1 MAIIIKSPR
10 EIAFMKLAGEIVSEV
25 FALLRVHTKPN
36 VSTYEL
42 DQLVGKYIRSRGGI
56 PSSYHYEGFPGN
68 ICISV
73 NETLI
78 HGIPSKKIILKEGDI
93 VSYDVMVTYNGYVA
107 DACRTMPVGKISDEA
122 QRLIDVTKSC
132 FVNAVK
138 LVKPGVHI
146 GDISSIIS
154 ETAHENGYTVTDM
167 FTGHGVG
174 REVHEDPYV
183 PNVGLK
189 GIGPILQKNMT
200 IAIEPMVNQGKVD
213 LEIDRDGWT
222 VKTKDRKLAC
232 HYENTVVVTSSG
244 YEILTLEKGEEI

>member
-78 HGIPSKKIILKEGDI
+78 HGIK
-93 VSYDVMVTYNGYVA
+93 
-107 DACRTMPVGKISDEA
+107 
-122 QRLIDVTKSC
+122 
-132 FVNAVK
+132 
-138 LVKPGVHI
+138 
-146 GDISSIIS
+146 
-154 ETAHENGYTVTDM
+154 
-167 FTGHGVG
+167 
-174 REVHEDPYV
+174 
-183 PNVGLK
+183 
-189 GIGPILQKNMT
+189 
-200 IAIEPMVNQGKVD
+200 
-213 LEIDRDGWT
+213 
-222 VKTKDRKLAC
+222 
-232 HYENTVVVTSSG
+232 
-244 YEILTLEKGEEI
+244 